1 MLQVFKDFLLNGTK
15 DRAFSSVLDKDIIGN
30 VNNFIFG
37 ENSGDR
43 IRGIITDYSSEIER
57 NKIAKV
63 INSKM
68 GLEWVLDSFTRT
80 NGELKFYTNAN
91 KNEDSLFT
99 ISSMQSLLEI
109 NNYTDLIAGT
119 AVAENEE
126 VDVSKRF
133 KSFKMFND
141 LLRKTPTSP
150 SSGEYRIYTQRM
162 QIDIPGETNCYIYKI
177 QSRAII
183 SNTRVIYNHY
193 CVLRNDM
200 DYSIEL
206 LDKEYN
212 LGILKENNKTI
223 KHIYNYFTDFKHIV
237 PFSSRDLEE
246 INQCTSD
253 KFTFALCNVLN
264 KNQALYANL
273 EAQLRQ
279 LETRFDD
286 GVEKFNVN
294 HRPLSVSANIIKGFA
309 KGIYA
314 LNKNLSLKELDIAF
328 TTILAVAINF
338 NVAERNL
345 TYKALDTINSIS
357 SRESKS
363 IIKLCIKNIPET
375 RDDIENYNYGDTVR
389 AELAHLKAKKISE
402 VEKISRDTT
411 IVLFN
416 ELWKLLVNF
425 QAVATDVIIKSM
437 YEENI
442 GLHFQAPRDQEDRI
456 TMLAAVKS
464 IEMITIQERDKLS
477 LEEVDATNLFRL
489 NTSTRRLSNI
499 ISDATYSLL
508 LTEVNRLISLIK
520 VETRIAVDMAT
531 EKAVSEIEKITL
543 TDALKDPS
551 LIDTLE
557 EDNFLKPVVHL

>member
-15 DRAFSSVLDKDIIGN
+15 DRAFSSVLDKDITGN
-30 VNNFIFG
+30 INNFIFG

-43 IRGIITDYSSEIER
+43 IRGIITDYSNEIKR
-57 NKIAKV
+57 NKIARV
-63 INSKM
+63 IDSKM
-68 GLEWVLDSFTRT
+68 GLEWVLDSFTRM
-80 NGELKFYTNAN
+80 NGSELEFYTNAD

-99 ISSMQSLLEI
+99 VSAMQSLLEI
-109 NNYTDLIAGT
+109 NDYTDLIAGI

-141 LLRKTPTSP
+141 LLRKTPTNP
-150 SSGEYRIYTQRM
+150 SSGDHRVYTQRM

-177 QSRAII
+177 QSRVII
-183 SNTRVIYNHY
+183 SNTRVIHNHY

-206 LDKEYN
+206 LDKEYS

-223 KHIYNYFTDFKHIV
+223 KYVYKYFTDFKHIV
-237 PFSSRDLEE
+237 PFSGRDLEE
-246 INQCTSD
+246 INLCTSD

-279 LETRFDD
+279 LETRFED
-286 GVEKFNVN
+286 GVENFNVN
-294 HRPLSVSANIIKGFA
+294 HRPLRVSADIIKEFA
-309 KGIYA
+309 KGIYT
-314 LNKNLSLKELDIAF
+314 LNKNLSLKELDIAS
-328 TTILAVAINF
+328 TTILAVAVNF

-345 TYKALDTINSIS
+345 TYKAIDIINSTS
-357 SRESKS
+357 SKDIKN
-363 IIKLCIKNIPET
+363 IIKLCLNNIPEI
-375 RDDIENYNYGDTVR
+375 REDIENYNYGDTVR

-411 IVLFN
+411 VDLFN

-425 QAVATDVIIKSM
+425 KVVATDIIIKSM

-456 TMLAAVKS
+456 TMLTAVKS
-464 IEMITIQERDKLS
+464 IEMISLEERNKLS
-477 LEEVDATNLFRL
+477 LEEVDAASLLRVD
-489 NTSTRRLSNI
+489 TSSRRLSNA
-499 ISDATYSLL
+499 ISNTAYLIL
-508 LTEVNRLISLIK
+508 LTEINKLIGLIK
-520 VETRIAVDMAT
+520 VEARNAVDVAT
-531 EKAVSEIEKITL
+531 EKVVNEIDELTVSDVLSDSKI
-543 TDALKDPS
+543 
-551 LIDTLE
+551 
-557 EDNFLKPVVHL
+557 KPELHLAIN

>member
-1 MLQVFKDFLLNGTK
+1 MLQFYKDFLLNGTR
-15 DRAFSSVLDKDIIGN
+15 DRAFSSVLDKDITGN
-30 VNNFIFG
+30 INNFIFG

-43 IRGIITDYSSEIER
+43 IRGIITDYSNEIKR
-57 NKIAKV
+57 NKIARV
-63 INSKM
+63 IDSKF
-68 GLEWVLDSFTRT
+68 GLEWVLDSFTRM
-80 NGELKFYTNAN
+80 NGSELEFYTNAD

-109 NNYTDLIAGT
+109 NDYTDLIAGT

-126 VDVSKRF
+126 VDISKRF

-150 SSGEYRIYTQRM
+150 SSGDHRVYTQRM

-177 QSRAII
+177 QSRVII
-183 SNTRVIYNHY
+183 SNTRVVYNHY

-206 LDKEYN
+206 LDNEYN

-223 KHIYNYFTDFKHIV
+223 KYVYKYFTDFKHIV
-237 PFSSRDLEE
+237 PFSGRDLEE

-264 KNQALYANL
+264 KNQALYASL
-273 EAQLRQ
+273 EAQLNH
-279 LETRFDD
+279 LERRFED
-286 GVEKFNVN
+286 GVENFNVN
-294 HRPLSVSANIIKGFA
+294 HRPLRVSADIIKEFA
-309 KGIYA
+309 KGLYT

-328 TTILAVAINF
+328 TTILAVAVNF

-345 TYKALDTINSIS
+345 TYKAIDIINSTS
-357 SRESKS
+357 SKDIKN
-363 IIKLCIKNIPET
+363 IIKLCLNNIPET
-375 RDDIENYNYGDTVR
+375 REDIENYNYGDTVR

-411 IVLFN
+411 VDLFN

-425 QAVATDVIIKSM
+425 KVVAKDIIIKSM

-456 TMLAAVKS
+456 TMLTAVKS
-464 IEMITIQERDKLS
+464 IEMISLEERNKLS
-477 LEEVDATNLFRL
+477 LEEVDAASLLKL
-489 NTSTRRLSNI
+489 NTSSRRLSNA
-499 ISDATYSLL
+499 ISNTAYLIL
-508 LTEVNRLISLIK
+508 LTEINKLIGLIK
-520 VETRIAVDMAT
+520 VEARNAVDVAT
-531 EKAVSEIEKITL
+531 EKVVNEIDELTVS
-543 TDALKDPS
+543 DALRNNS
-551 LIDTLE
+551 V
-557 EDNFLKPVVHL
+557 LKPVVHL

>member
-15 DRAFSSVLDKDIIGN
+15 DRAFSSVLDKDITGN
-30 VNNFIFG
+30 INNFIFG

-43 IRGIITDYSSEIER
+43 IRGIITDYSNEIER

-63 INSKM
+63 IDSKM
-68 GLEWVLDSFTRT
+68 GLEWVLDSFTRM
-80 NGELKFYTNAN
+80 NGSKLEFYTNAD
-91 KNEDSLFT
+91 KNEDCLFT

-109 NNYTDLIAGT
+109 NDYTDLIAGT

-126 VDVSKRF
+126 VDVDKRF
-133 KSFKMFND
+133 KSFKMFTD
-141 LLRKTPTSP
+141 LLRKAPTSP
-150 SSGEYRIYTQRM
+150 FDGEHRIYTQRM

-177 QSRAII
+177 QSRVII
-183 SNTRVIYNHY
+183 SNTRVVYNHY

-223 KHIYNYFTDFKHIV
+223 KYVYKYFTDFKHIV

-286 GVEKFNVN
+286 GVENFNIN
-294 HRPLSVSANIIKGFA
+294 HRPLRVSADIIKEFA
-309 KGIYA
+309 KGIYT

-363 IIKLCIKNIPET
+363 IIELCIKNIPET
-375 RDDIENYNYGDTVR
+375 REDIKNYNYGDTVR

-411 IVLFN
+411 VVLFN
-416 ELWKLLVNF
+416 ELWKLLINF
-425 QAVATDVIIKSM
+425 KAVATDVIIKSM

-464 IEMITIQERDKLS
+464 IEMITIEERNKLS
-477 LEEVDATNLFRL
+477 LEEINAASLLRL
-489 NTSTRRLSNI
+489 DTSTRRLSNLTANAAYWI
-499 ISDATYSLL
+499 L
-508 LTEVNRLISLIK
+508 LTEINKLIGLIR
-520 VETRIAVDMAT
+520 VETRNAVDIAT
-531 EKAVSEIEKITL
+531 EKTVSEI
-543 TDALKDPS
+543 DALTISDVLSDSGTKPN
-551 LIDTLE
+551 LKIDI
-557 EDNFLKPVVHL
+557 N